1 MQRRV
6 VFGTLGLSLLA
17 MTSVPVPQDAL
28 RYIAAKPPGHSKY
41 VLWSSSVAARQCGHA
56 LLKNQDVRQWCEDGM
71 VPGVKPKLGTL
82 DPGTRVERLQSTDC
96 DDMVQIRV
104 LEGPLK
110 NRVGCTTNSALTT
123 VKP

>member
-1 MQRRV
+1 MRRV
-6 VFGTLGLSLLA
+6 VLFATFGLSLLT
-17 MTSVPVPQDAL
+17 MTSGAVSQEAI
-28 RYIAAKPPGHSKY
+28 RYIGARPPGQSKH

-96 DDMVQIRV
+96 DGMVQIRV

-110 NRVGCTTNSALTT
+110 NRVGCTTSSALTT

>member
-1 MQRRV
+1 
-6 VFGTLGLSLLA
+6 
-17 MTSVPVPQDAL
+17 
-28 RYIAAKPPGHSKY
+28 
-41 VLWSSSVAARQCGHA
+41 
-56 LLKNQDVRQWCEDGM
+56 M

-110 NRVGCTTNSALTT
+110 NRVGCTTSSALTT

>member
-17 MTSVPVPQDAL
+17 MTSVAGPQDAL
-28 RYIAAKPPGHSKY
+28 RYIAAKPPGHPKY

-82 DPGTRVERLQSTDC
+82 DSGTRVERLQSTDC

-110 NRVGCTTNSALTT
+110 NRVGCTTSSALTT